1 MNEQLNPLSHAM
13 DTFHNLCTLTLSGSH
28 ELMSWQID
36 SAEGFIALGT
46 RQLQPLWA
54 NSNAMQEPE
63 QWSEA
68 VQLGFR
74 NAIQMTREWVMVTS
88 DCQMA
93 GLHQLRNTLLKHE
106 NCFSTHWVSS
116 LLESSWF
123 APASSAT
130 ARRQRLAL
138 TNTLHKQVRFH

>member
-1 MNEQLNPLSHAM
+1 MLAMNEQLNPFSNAM

-36 SAEGFIALGT
+36 SAEAFISLGT
-46 RQLQPLWA
+46 RQLQQRWSNA
-54 NSNAMQEPE
+54 NAMQEPE

-88 DCQMA
+88 DCQMD
-93 GLHQLRNTLLKHE
+93 GLHLMQKHAAEARKLLFDALSEQSPGIKLVRGGVKRNGK
-106 NCFSTHWVSS
+106 
-116 LLESSWF
+116 
-123 APASSAT
+123 AT
-130 ARRQRLAL
+130 AVGA
-138 TNTLHKQVRFH
+138 HEHAA